1 MVAPDAQPTT
11 PYWLREPHDGYRFS
25 CVTDTFACEA
35 FGPAQVALE
44 CELVVDARRLTL
56 RRPALRREPFAGGYR
71 ELPLSVLPAVSVKTQ
86 VSRIFIPAGADRYEI
101 DLHVAVHRHVDQSS
115 QTARLQLAAPEG
127 WTVSPAVEFPAGRQG
142 DVTSAEFQVTV
153 PGEMPAG
160 RYRLEYMLGPGSGK
174 PAVTLEPVWMGAPG
188 LPRAPDAATCIREA
202 FLARPA
208 HVDLHIV
215 SAQFARGLKYGYV
228 RGAAEGLLEALN
240 NFGLS
245 IHLISDEEIPYLE
258 LSDFDAIVVG
268 PNAYLIREALR
279 RNATRLLD
287 YVAKGGTLIV
297 QYQAYGYEL
306 HDFAP
311 YPFDYSHPHDRVTYP
326 DAPITILEPGHP
338 LMTHPNLITEEDF
351 AGWIHDRGL
360 YFFGTFDNRY
370 TPILGCNDPG
380 EELKRGGLVSARYGR
395 GAFVYVGYSLFRQI
409 PAAVPGA
416 FRLLANLLAL
426 PEALLLERV
435 ERLKTLPL
443 FASMTDERL
452 MAVARIVSER

>member
-1 MVAPDAQPTT
+1 
-11 PYWLREPHDGYRFS
+11 
-25 CVTDTFACEA
+25 
-35 FGPAQVALE
+35 
-44 CELVVDARRLTL
+44 
-56 RRPALRREPFAGGYR
+56 
-71 ELPLSVLPAVSVKTQ
+71 VSVKTQ
-86 VSRIFIPAGADRYEI
+86 VSRIFIPAGEDRYEI

-127 WTVSPAVEFPAGRQG
+127 WTVSPAVEFPAGGQG

-153 PGEMPAG
+153 PGQMPAG
-160 RYRLEYMLGPGSGK
+160 RYRLEYKLGPGSGK
-174 PAVTLEPVWMGAPG
+174 PAVTLEPVLMGAPG
-188 LPRAPDAATCIREA
+188 LPRTPDAATCIREA

-215 SAQFARGLKYGYV
+215 SAQFASGLKYGYL

-240 NFGLS
+240 NFGLG
-245 IHLISDEEIPYLE
+245 IHLIGDEEIPYLE
-258 LSDFDAIVVG
+258 LSGFDAIVVG
-268 PNAYLIREALR
+268 PNAYLIREPLR

-326 DAPITILEPGHP
+326 DAPVTFLEPGHP
-338 LMTHPNLITEEDF
+338 LVTHPNLITQEDF

-360 YFFGTFDNRY
+360 YFFGTFDNSY

-380 EELKRGGLVSARYGR
+380 EELKRGGLVAARYGR

-416 FRLLANLLAL
+416 FKLMANLLAL

-435 ERLKTLPL
+435 ERLRTMPL